1 MSYHLYFPS
10 TLQPKNMMV
19 NEGDTIKLP
28 CVVDRLDNFVIMW
41 KKVNYHIIGTLVVQQ
56 KGQ

>member
-1 MSYHLYFPS
+1 
-10 TLQPKNMMV
+10 MMV

-41 KKVNYHIIGTLVVQQ
+41 KKVNYHIRELHQRPPSPREVEYLHEYLI
-56 KGQ
+56 

>member
-1 MSYHLYFPS
+1 M
-10 TLQPKNMMV
+10 LQPKNMMV